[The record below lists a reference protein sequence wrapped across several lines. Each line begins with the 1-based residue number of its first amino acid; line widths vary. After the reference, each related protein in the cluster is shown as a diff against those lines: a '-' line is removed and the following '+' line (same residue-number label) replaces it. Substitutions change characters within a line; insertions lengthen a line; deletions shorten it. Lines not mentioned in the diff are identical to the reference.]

1 LTTIN
6 NMIYSSLIYICC
18 LGRTY

>member
-1 LTTIN
+1 
-6 NMIYSSLIYICC
+6 MIYSSLIYICC